1 MTWWQ
6 GVKMI
11 LCRLHCSSTSQKLVN
26 MSCILVIP
34 QTARD
39 SSKSSK
45 AMAIPWPWRFTF
57 HGFCDF
63 PRAFHWPCQHC
74 CEYSSVTRVANV
86 SSNPTFYLWR
96 CLFKDTKQ
104 EGGGGVHFHSNPIDG
119 HLYPTANDL
128 VFGIIAGA
136 HS

>member
-11 LCRLHCSSTSQKLVN
+11 LCRLHCSSTSQKLVD

-86 SSNPTFYLWR
+86 SSIYGDAYSRTQNKEEEEE
-96 CLFKDTKQ
+96 CI
-104 EGGGGVHFHSNPIDG
+104 SIPI
-119 HLYPTANDL
+119 L
-128 VFGIIAGA
+128 
-136 HS
+136 